1 MEELELFKQSTER
14 AEVEVSSLKQTLS
27 ELEARM
33 VETTAAHD
41 TTLTEVKESAAE
53 EVKFIKADQEIALR
67 DLQVRAYPF
76 NAYPFMNMNCP
87 YFLPSQYSG
96 SSI

>member
-14 AEVEVSSLKQTLS
+14 AEVEVSGLKQTLS

-67 DLQVRAYPF
+67 DLQVR
-76 NAYPFMNMNCP
+76 
-87 YFLPSQYSG
+87 
-96 SSI
+96 

>member
-14 AEVEVSSLKQTLS
+14 AEVEVSSLKQSLS

-67 DLQVRAYPF
+67 DLQVGHQQKVGIWPSYRYEA
-76 NAYPFMNMNCP
+76 
-87 YFLPSQYSG
+87 FLNRFL
-96 SSI
+96 

>member
-1 MEELELFKQSTER
+1 MKQS
-14 AEVEVSSLKQTLS
+14 LS

-33 VETTAAHD
+33 VETTTAHD

-67 DLQVRAYPF
+67 DLQVR
-76 NAYPFMNMNCP
+76 
-87 YFLPSQYSG
+87 
-96 SSI
+96 